1 MKISNLEYVESVD
14 TTAVV
19 GGYSDRGGY
28 GGGGGYRF
36 DFSKRFDV
44 YINEYANVYKN
55 LYANSYVSG
64 NSAIAEAD
72 AEAYG
77 PDSNAEGFSYT
88 YTDPY
93 ASAAGATSI
102 SQS

>member
-14 TTAVV
+14 TSAVV
-19 GGYSDRGGY
+19 GGY
-28 GGGGGYRF
+28 GGGGYRF

-55 LYANSYVSG
+55 LYANSYVRG
-64 NSAIAEAD
+64 NSALAEAD